1 MFLFNS
7 SRYARAY
14 FDWSDSVGIGVDSW
28 ACARHRRWSN
38 TTVMLFGSQPM
49 SFMNISNAD
58 VRLDEGRPHVM
69 IVEKGYI
76 YCALRGPMP
85 SPPDA
90 ASPDEDRSLPGG
102 VPQRSG
108 GGGGLASGP
117 VAGIAVGAALAGVA
131 AAAAVA
137 FGYRRW
143 VATRNRGGDLSGG
156 GGGGGGGGGS
166 GGGDTTAAAVTR
178 QRRRRGKAWR
188 GRGTRQ
194 PSNHRILFT
203 SVLDAAVSVQPSNA
217 RVGWAA
223 CAQGAPL
230 CAVTCRGSVEHVAA
244 SPLFPSTGNNRLTAT
259 HEHAPHRTVTAVFF

>member
-28 ACARHRRWSN
+28 ACARYRRWSN

-49 SFMNISNAD
+49 SFTNISNAD

-166 GGGDTTAAAVTR
+166 GGGGGHDGGAGVPSQRVPASTPSGAPWALVQHPTAAGLVGPRAGPGGMPPPPYALLPTAAGPGGVL
-178 QRRRRGKAWR
+178 A
-188 GRGTRQ
+188 GT
-194 PSNHRILFT
+194 PGHPAFVPTGL
-203 SVLDAAVSVQPSNA
+203 VYHWEA
-217 RVGWAA
+217 
-223 CAQGAPL
+223 GAPGRSV
-230 CAVTCRGSVEHVAA
+230 AVQGGS
-244 SPLFPSTGNNRLTAT
+244 
-259 HEHAPHRTVTAVFF
+259 